1 MTPNLIRC
9 GSVIFRMTRYT
20 SNHNLRALLQS
31 PRRTSLF
38 VRSFTGDK
46 IPEDD
51 YFKLELCSEED
62 NQDNHDYKDLVHRMH
77 LFPSI
82 GNQVVIVQ
90 PFVKWGPKKNELT
103 TPDLMLE
110 EAKGLI
116 DSLPNWK
123 CIDAVKI
130 PVESLEKKNVFGSG
144 QFESLQKKIG
154 KNPNI
159 SAVFVNVNLLRGI
172 QRKELTTAFRVPVYD
187 RYSIVLQIFKERAKT
202 REAKLQV
209 AFAEIPYLRSCLV
222 GLQKGTKSDGRG
234 YGTLVGDGESYYES
248 KLHLLERRELKI
260 KKELEKMHKKR
271 SLLKYERKK
280 REFPVVAIVGYTNS
294 GKTTLIKSLTGDSNI
309 QPRNA
314 LFATLDVTVHGFKLP
329 CNLTVLLIDTVG
341 FISNIP
347 LNLIAAF
354 KATLNDAIDADM
366 IIHLQDAS
374 HPDKR
379 NQIATVNDT
388 LKQLNID
395 AAKIILQVENKID
408 SIKTENP
415 PSSCL
420 RISAKH
426 GTGLDELVERIQS
439 KLLDVTSRKL
449 LRFMVPNGGTEYS
462 WLHKEATV
470 VNYSHPKD
478 PQYLILDVLV
488 TPAIFGKLRS
498 NYPNIRMLNK

>member
-1 MTPNLIRC
+1 MGT
-9 GSVIFRMTRYT
+9 
-20 SNHNLRALLQS
+20 
-31 PRRTSLF
+31 
-38 VRSFTGDK
+38 
-46 IPEDD
+46 
-51 YFKLELCSEED
+51 
-62 NQDNHDYKDLVHRMH
+62 
-77 LFPSI
+77 
-82 GNQVVIVQ
+82 
-90 PFVKWGPKKNELT
+90 KKNELT

-110 EAKGLI
+110 EAKALI

-123 CIDAVKI
+123 CIDAMKV

-144 QFESLQKKIG
+144 QFESLQKKLQ

-159 SAVFVNVNLLRGI
+159 SAVFVSVNLLRGI
-172 QRKELTTAFRVPVYD
+172 QRKELTTAFRVPIYD
-187 RYSIVLQIFKERAKT
+187 RYSIVLQIFKQRAKT

-234 YGTLVGDGESYYES
+234 SATSVGDGESYYDS

-271 SLLKYERKK
+271 ALLKCERKK

-294 GKTTLIKSLTGDSNI
+294 GKTTLIKALTGDSNM
-309 QPRNA
+309 QPQNA

-354 KATLNDAIDADM
+354 KATLNDVIDADM
-366 IIHLQDAS
+366 VIHLQDAS
-374 HPDKR
+374 HPDKE

-395 AAKIILQVENKID
+395 SAKIILQVENKID
-408 SIKTENP
+408 RIAPGNLSA
-415 PSSCL
+415 SCL
-420 RISAKH
+420 QISAKQ
-426 GTGLDELVERIQS
+426 GTGLEKLVELIQS
-439 KLLDVTSRKL
+439 KLLKVTNRSL
-449 LRFMVPNGGTEYS
+449 LRLMVPSGGPEYS

-470 VNYSHPKD
+470 VDYSHPKD
-478 PQYLILDVLV
+478 AQYIILNVLV
-488 TPAIFGKLRS
+488 TPAVFGKLRS
-498 NYPNIRMLNK
+498 NYPDIRILSK

>member
-1 MTPNLIRC
+1 MTVNLIRC
-9 GSVIFRMTRYT
+9 GSVIIRMATCS
-20 SNHNLRALLQS
+20 SNQNLSALLKS
-31 PRRTSLF
+31 PRHASLC
-38 VRSFTGDK
+38 VRSLTGDRK
-46 IPEDD
+46 SEDD
-51 YFKLELCSEED
+51 YFKLELCSEEN

-77 LFPSI
+77 LFPGI
-82 GNQVVIVQ
+82 RNQVVIVQ

-110 EAKGLI
+110 EAKALI

-123 CIDAVKI
+123 CIDTLKV

-144 QFESLQKKIG
+144 QFESLQKKIV

-172 QRKELTTAFRVPVYD
+172 QRKELTTAFRVPIYD

-222 GLQKGTKSDGRG
+222 GLQKGSKGDGRG
-234 YGTLVGDGESYYES
+234 SATIVGDGESYYDS

-271 SLLKYERKK
+271 ALLKYERKK

-294 GKTTLIKSLTGDSNI
+294 GKTTLIKSLTGDSNM
-309 QPRNA
+309 QPQDG
-314 LFATLDVTVHGFKLP
+314 LFATLDVTVHAFKLP
-329 CNLTVLLIDTVG
+329 CHLTVLLIDTVG

-354 KATLNDAIDADM
+354 KATLNDAMDADM

-374 HPDKR
+374 HPDKE
-379 NQIATVNDT
+379 NQIAAVNDT

-395 AAKIILQVENKID
+395 SAKPIFQVENKID
-408 SIKTENP
+408 KVRPENV
-415 PSSCL
+415 SASCL
-420 RISAKH
+420 QISAQY
-426 GTGLDELVERIQS
+426 GTGLEEMIELIQT
-439 KLLDVTSRKL
+439 KLLEVTSHKL
-449 LRFMVPNGGTEYS
+449 LRLMVPSGSSEYS

-470 VNYSHPKD
+470 VDYSHTEN
-478 PQYLILDVLV
+478 PQYLILDVLI
-488 TPAIFGKLRS
+488 TPTVFGKLRS
-498 NYPNIRMLNK
+498 NYPDIRILNK